1 MNRSRLPFIK
11 LQILRLHVGPLLVC
25 LLLALLATD
34 LRAQD
39 LIDQKQLAKHQR
51 KIESFQGQYRRTV
64 RRQPDNEGA
73 KVLAARLDELAA
85 NLKAYSDQQLSK
97 KKLVQ
102 SLENAVKECGRYDTP
117 QARKTLDVLQ
127 ELHNFLKTQ
136 PDLAYLDEKPA
147 QPSEQPAAGPSTTT
161 PTTGAP
167 ATNTGAAI
175 NRSTAETQPEGES
188 EAVSDSI
195 ATTNGMA
202 DTHDDS
208 LSWDV
213 VLLWIIV
220 FSLAAVVALFFRN
233 LSRMR
238 AEQEA
243 RFKKLEKDLM
253 SLDFKQAGQGAAGG
267 SGDYL
272 EVVRKDFSKK
282 MDLMEKNT
290 AEFFQAL
297 ETRLDQMERAW
308 PAVESGGNST
318 SAVEAP
324 DFVIQ
329 DFERR
334 IKLLEQEAGRKQPT
348 GQTFIQLEKLPEQQ
362 QMDALYEA
370 LKQLKKQSNLKPLSD
385 NAQWLIDQLKR
396 AEHQSRAELID
407 LHLAG
412 TVLQLAHVASY
423 NEQLDEPFSALLRSF
438 VPLGLVPDSCKAGE
452 TCLPADSSVNVPLSQ
467 YRDEERFRSA
477 ELPDRPTVLR
487 QIEKNFPKDRQQVG
501 QVLNVL
507 RPTLWFEQGAGR
519 VLLSKGMYVI
529 G

>member
-1 MNRSRLPFIK
+1 MKRSVLPFIK
-11 LQILRLHVGPLLVC
+11 SLSLRQRIGPWLAC
-25 LLLALLATD
+25 LLLALLASN
-34 LRAQD
+34 LCAQD
-39 LIDQKQLAKHQR
+39 LIDQKQLTKHQR
-51 KIESFQGQYRRTV
+51 KIESFQGQYRRTA

-73 KVLAARLDELAA
+73 KILAERLDELAT
-85 NLKAYSDQQLSK
+85 NLKAYSDQQSSK
-97 KKLVQ
+97 KAALQ

-127 ELHNFLKTQ
+127 ELHNFLKSQ
-136 PDLAYLDEKPA
+136 PDLAYLDEKPV
-147 QPSEQPAAGPSTTT
+147 QLSEPPAAGTSSTTA
-161 PTTGAP
+161 TTGA
-167 ATNTGAAI
+167 AAANAGVAI
-175 NRSTAETQPEGES
+175 NRSAAEKHPEAES
-188 EAVSDSI
+188 EAAADSV
-195 ATTNGMA
+195 ATTQDDA
-202 DTHDDS
+202 KTQDDS
-208 LSWDV
+208 LTWDV

-220 FSLAAVVALFFRN
+220 FSLAAVVALLFRN
-233 LSRMR
+233 FSRMR

-253 SLDFKQAGQGAAGG
+253 SLDFKQAGQGAASG

-272 EVVRKDFSKK
+272 EVVRKDFNKK
-282 MDLMEKNT
+282 MDLMEKNA

-308 PAVESGGNST
+308 PAVESGGKSP
-318 SAVEAP
+318 SSVEAP

-348 GQTFIQLEKLPEQQ
+348 GQTFIQLEKLPDQQ

-370 LKQLKKQSNLKPLSD
+370 LKQLKKQSNLKLLSD

-452 TCLPADSSVNVPLSQ
+452 NCLPADSSVNVPLPQ
-467 YRDEERFRSA
+467 YREEERFGSA

-487 QIEKNFPKDRQQVG
+487 QIEKNFPKDGQQAG